1 MYLVHVFIIGS
12 KGIPAKYG
20 GFETFV
26 DKLTKGK
33 KNINIKYH
41 VSCSSDKKGEFEF
54 NGVRCFKIKTPKVGS
69 AGAIIYDILSL
80 INCYSYI
87 KKNNLNDCIIY
98 ILACR
103 IGPFLFI
110 CKHKLE
116 KHNIKVYVNPDGHE
130 WLRSKWNKI
139 IKMYWKVS
147 EKIMIK
153 CADLVIC
160 DSKAIESYINNEY
173 SFYNKTTTFIPY
185 GADIVSRNKD
195 CQMKFAEWKNKFKIK
210 DAYYLIVGRFV
221 PENNF
226 ELIIKEFIASNLEKD
241 LIIITNVIVNNYYKQ
256 LQKRTSFY
264 LRSNIKFIGTVYDQS
279 LLSSIRQNAFA
290 YIHGHEVGGTNPSL
304 LEGMASTNINIL
316 LDVAFN
322 REVACNSALYF
333 NKGEGSLTHLLHDIE
348 NLTPDRI
355 KELGD
360 MAKERIRETYSW
372 NKIINQYELLFYS
385 CSGRS
390 NEK

>member
-1 MYLVHVFIIGS
+1 
-12 KGIPAKYG
+12 
-20 GFETFV
+20 
-26 DKLTKGK
+26 
-33 KNINIKYH
+33 
-41 VSCSSDKKGEFEF
+41 
-54 NGVRCFKIKTPKVGS
+54 
-69 AGAIIYDILSL
+69 
-80 INCYSYI
+80 
-87 KKNNLNDCIIY
+87 
-98 ILACR
+98 
-103 IGPFLFI
+103 
-110 CKHKLE
+110 
-116 KHNIKVYVNPDGHE
+116 
-130 WLRSKWNKI
+130 
-139 IKMYWKVS
+139 
-147 EKIMIK
+147 
-153 CADLVIC
+153 
-160 DSKAIESYINNEY
+160 
-173 SFYNKTTTFIPY
+173 
-185 GADIVSRNKD
+185 
-195 CQMKFAEWKNKFKIK
+195 
-210 DAYYLIVGRFV
+210 
-221 PENNF
+221 
-226 ELIIKEFIASNLEKD
+226 
-241 LIIITNVIVNNYYKQ
+241 
-256 LQKRTSFY
+256 